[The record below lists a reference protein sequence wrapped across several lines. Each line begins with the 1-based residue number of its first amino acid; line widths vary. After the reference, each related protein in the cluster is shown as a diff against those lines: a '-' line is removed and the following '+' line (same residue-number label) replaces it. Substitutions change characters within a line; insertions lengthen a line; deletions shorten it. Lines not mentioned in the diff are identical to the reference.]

1 MISLALERFVSI
13 IHPLYKFQHRSDCDD
28 DDDDDDDWLKIR
40 SMEKKN
46 FDNKWLFNEFVN
58 FKQAGLRSNRTQ
70 EKFSE
75 LLFKG
80 YSMLT
85 MGHQP
90 SVYQLV
96 WPQLNLSDPF
106 FISRWTRSA
115 LRLSLPGLV
124 FTLIFTS
131 PNYFQLRTVR
141 KSVRSPLTNTQF
153 AKVFEDTVGCIGD
166 NDF

>member
-80 YSMLT
+80 YSMLA

-96 WPQLNLSDPF
+96 WPQLKPIWPLLYLQMDSLCPEVVPP
-106 FISRWTRSA
+106 RP
-115 LRLSLPGLV
+115 RLHTDLHQPELFPTEDREEVCEESTDQHAVCKGFWRHCGL
-124 FTLIFTS
+124 
-131 PNYFQLRTVR
+131 YWW
-141 KSVRSPLTNTQF
+141 
-153 AKVFEDTVGCIGD
+153 
-166 NDF
+166 